1 MILEVDHL
9 VPVAKGG
16 QNEILNLVTSCR
28 DCNRGKG
35 ARRLSDETA
44 VERQR
49 QQLEDAQDRREQMR
63 MIVEWKHSL
72 MELQND
78 MLEAISDIL
87 LMHSG
92 HTFNDNGE
100 AILRRLLNMFSF
112 DEVCEATEIAFSTYY
127 RGTDSTW
134 ETAFNKI
141 GGICYNR
148 SVGRTKDY
156 YAKQDN

>member
-35 ARRLSDETA
+35 ARQLSDETA

-92 HTFNDNGE
+92 YTFNDNGE

-112 DEVCEATEIAFSTYY
+112 DEVCEAAEIAFSTYY